1 MQVRRFVKAMKPI
14 LLLNM
19 YSKNLGLRLE
29 TLLALKSLAELA
41 PDLIVPDLLD
51 RLYPALDSLIEP
63 HRLTASMSAMTI
75 CLRSLFGIEQGKSH
89 VLPLMMAVLPGI
101 DSNDY
106 KKSACTFSFLTCLV
120 RIFITFILDLGILTK
135 TQ

>member
-1 MQVRRFVKAMKPI
+1 MKPI

-19 YSKNLGLRLE
+19 YSKHIGIRVE
-29 TLLALKSLAELA
+29 TLFALKSLAELA
-41 PDLIVPDLLD
+41 PDLIVPELLD
-51 RLYPALDSLIEP
+51 RLYPALDALTEP

-75 CLRSLFGIEQGKSH
+75 CLRSLFQIEHGKAH

-106 KKSACTFSFLTCLV
+106 RKSTCTFSFLTCLV
-120 RIFITFILDLGILTK
+120 KILIA
-135 TQ
+135 